1 MKFLFFLMVVMLC
14 CFSLANLSTEVMRD
28 KNKPLP
34 LTVQTQPD
42 KNSAYWK

>member
-1 MKFLFFLMVVMLC
+1 MKFQFFLMVVMLC
-14 CFSLANLSTEVMRD
+14 CFTLDNLSSEVMRD
-28 KNKPLP
+28 KSKPLP